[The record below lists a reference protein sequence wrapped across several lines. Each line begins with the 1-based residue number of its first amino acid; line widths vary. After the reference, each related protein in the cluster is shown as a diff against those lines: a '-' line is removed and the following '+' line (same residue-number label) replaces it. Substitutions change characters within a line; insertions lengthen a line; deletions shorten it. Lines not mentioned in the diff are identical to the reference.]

1 MKITKALAIEL
12 LDPVTSGKAIIRLE
26 KEGYSREEVVKLI
39 DDACILAVKALKR
52 NLIPNLNESEE
63 KTEK

>member
-52 NLIPNLNESEE
+52 TLIPNLNESE
-63 KTEK
+63 